1 VNTVGDA
8 NPHPNLEHYY
18 DRDTDRLAIDAH
30 LATCVTCRASL
41 AEIHERL
48 RDLECRE
55 LVELVTEYLDEAAGD
70 PLRSRI
76 EDHLRLCEG
85 CRSYVEQ
92 IESTIATLGRSVP
105 APEPPEPVRASLLA
119 VFRAWRNGRPA
130 KPE

>member
-1 VNTVGDA
+1 VNTAGDA
-8 NPHPNLEHYY
+8 NPHPNLERYY
-18 DRDTDRLAIDAH
+18 DRDTDRRLIDAH
-30 LATCVTCRASL
+30 LATCGDCRAWL

-55 LVELVTEYLDEAAGD
+55 LVELVTEYLEEATKD
-70 PLRSRI
+70 HLRRRI

-92 IESTIATLGRSVP
+92 VQSTIATLGREAQASEL
-105 APEPPEPVRASLLA
+105 PEPLRTGLLA
-119 VFRAWRNGRPA
+119 VFRAWRNSRPV